1 MVIQSHHVCQVATQI
16 YVAEWRGWASSE
28 YYDGDSSSSTTYHS
42 TVHGIS
48 YVMFA
53 TKILNDPHD
62 SEQVSF
68 KR

>member
-16 YVAEWRGWASSE
+16 YVVEWRGRDSSE
-28 YYDGDSSSSTTYHS
+28 DYDGDSSNPTYHS

-48 YVMFA
+48 YVVFA